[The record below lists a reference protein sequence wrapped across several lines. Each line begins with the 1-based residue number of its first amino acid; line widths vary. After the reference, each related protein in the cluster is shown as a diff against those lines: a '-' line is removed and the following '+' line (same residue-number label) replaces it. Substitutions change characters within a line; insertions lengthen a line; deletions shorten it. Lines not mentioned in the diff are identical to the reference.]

1 MKFLFFHSNCNLHK
15 ENKYF
20 IDWLK
25 IPLGWLCSTLLIWDI
40 VHMFL
45 VTVIETYPRYLFCKY
60 EDNYLKV
67 HLQILFDFETYSNFK
82 VVEKSSRFVLLMF
95 LLLLLCRLHNFILIT
110 KMRVMWG
117 QPLIWFCLFIILFSN
132 VHFSF
137 FFKQSRLM
145 TQGIYYNK
153 HTDNYPILGNVYI

>member
-1 MKFLFFHSNCNLHK
+1 M
-15 ENKYF
+15 
-20 IDWLK
+20 
-25 IPLGWLCSTLLIWDI
+25 LLIWDI
-40 VHMFL
+40 VHIFL
-45 VTVIETYPRYLFCKY
+45 VTLIQTYPRSAIQYIFCKY